1 MCSAVISVFST
12 IVFFLII
19 FVFVFTLIMMFSP
32 KVRGMFMSRQIKSIK
47 YMTDYSKNDIESI
60 NTNVKGAVIKS
71 KKKIIDNNYDDLQE
85 IVKSSADISKDA
97 IKTTVEAIRE
107 SMVDRIYCKWC
118 GAIID
123 EDSKFCKVCGK
134 KQ

>member
-123 EDSKFCKVCGK
+123 EDSNFCKVCGK